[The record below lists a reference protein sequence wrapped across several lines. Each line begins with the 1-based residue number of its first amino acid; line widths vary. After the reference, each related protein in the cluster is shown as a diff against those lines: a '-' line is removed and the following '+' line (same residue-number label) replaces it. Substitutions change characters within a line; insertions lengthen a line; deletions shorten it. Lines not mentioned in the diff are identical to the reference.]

1 MVGHLGCFH
10 FSTPVKRE
18 AVNMAEKVS
27 VEQDV
32 KSFEHTPRV
41 VYLDQM
47 VDLFSAF

>member
-1 MVGHLGCFH
+1 MEGHLGCFH

-18 AVNMAEKVS
+18 AVNTAEKVS

-41 VYLDQM
+41 VNLDHM
-47 VDLFSAF
+47 VDLISAF